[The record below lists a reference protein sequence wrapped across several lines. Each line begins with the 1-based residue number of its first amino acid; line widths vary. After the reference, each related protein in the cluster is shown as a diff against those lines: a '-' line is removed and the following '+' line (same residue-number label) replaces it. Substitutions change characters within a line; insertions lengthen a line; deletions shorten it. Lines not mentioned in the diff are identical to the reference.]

1 MMFRVLASIQT
12 SEGDG
17 IKTKSFGSSTY
28 VGDPMNIVRILNSK
42 GAQEIVLVDIGASTD
57 NRLNF
62 DLIRDISEES
72 TVPFTYAGGINNVS
86 QVCELMALGVE
97 KVAVNSLVYENPAML
112 RIISGVIGSS
122 STAFSLDLWHS
133 DQGHWNA
140 LSRGGSIESR
150 LRLPEVIELALSLGI
165 GELHIKVK
173 NLDGSDGSTT
183 SEVLDSLFNSYD
195 FSKIR
200 NEVQILVGCGIRTL
214 ENIAE
219 CRDHFNVDGV
229 ILGSQ
234 ICFSEL
240 DNSGILIRYPNEYR
254 IG

>member
-1 MMFRVLASIQT
+1 MMFRVLASLQT
-12 SEGDG
+12 SDGDG
-17 IKTKSFGSSTY
+17 VKTKSFGSSTY

-42 GAQEIVLVDIGASTD
+42 GAQEIVLIDIGASTV
-57 NRLNF
+57 NQLNLE
-62 DLIRDISEES
+62 LIRDISEES
-72 TVPFTYAGGINNVS
+72 TVPFTYAGGVNDIS

-97 KVAVNSLVYENPAML
+97 KIAVNSLVYENPAMV
-112 RIISGVIGSS
+112 RIISDVIGSS

-133 DQGHWNA
+133 GQGHWKT
-140 LSRGGSIESR
+140 LSRGGSRESE
-150 LRLPEVIELALSLGI
+150 LRIPEVVELALSLGI

-173 NLDGSDGSTT
+173 NLDGSNGSAT
-183 SEVLDSLFNSYD
+183 SKVLDSLFSSYD

-240 DNSGILIRYPNEYR
+240 DNSGVLIRYPNEYR

>member
-1 MMFRVLASIQT
+1 M
-12 SEGDG
+12 
-17 IKTKSFGSSTY
+17 
-28 VGDPMNIVRILNSK
+28 
-42 GAQEIVLVDIGASTD
+42 
-57 NRLNF
+57 
-62 DLIRDISEES
+62 
-72 TVPFTYAGGINNVS
+72 VPFTYAGGISDVS

-97 KVAVNSLVYENPAML
+97 KVAVNSLLYENPAML
-112 RIISGVIGSS
+112 RIISDVIGSS
-122 STAFSLDLWHS
+122 STAFSLDLCHS
-133 DQGHWNA
+133 DQGRWIA
-140 LSRGGSIESR
+140 LSRGGSRESE

-173 NLDGSDGSTT
+173 NLDGSDGSST
-183 SEVLDSLFNSYD
+183 SHVLDSLFSSYD

-219 CRDHFNVDGV
+219 CRDHFNIDGV

-240 DNSGILIRYPNEYR
+240 DNSGVLIRYPNEYR

>member
-12 SEGDG
+12 ADGDG
-17 IKTKSFGSSTY
+17 IKTRFFGSSTY

-57 NRLNF
+57 NRLNLE
-62 DLIRDISEES
+62 LIRDISEES
-72 TVPFTYAGGINNVS
+72 TVPFTYAGGINDIS
-86 QVCELMALGVE
+86 QVYELMALGVE
-97 KVAVNSLVYENPAML
+97 KIAVNSLVYENPSML
-112 RIISGVIGSS
+112 RIISDVIGSS

-133 DQGHWNA
+133 DQGYWSA
-140 LSRGGSIESR
+140 LSRGGSRISE
-150 LRLPEVIELALSLGI
+150 LGLPEVVELALSLGI

-173 NLDGSDGSTT
+173 NLDGSDGANT
-183 SEVLDSLFNSYD
+183 SEVLDSLFNVYD
-195 FSKIR
+195 FSIIR
-200 NEVQILVGCGIRTL
+200 NEVQVLVGCGIRTL

-219 CRDHFNVDGV
+219 CRDDFNIDGV

-240 DNSGILIRYPNEYR
+240 DNSGVLIRYPDEYR

>member
-12 SEGDG
+12 SGGDG
-17 IKTKSFGSSTY
+17 VKTRSFGSPTY

-42 GAQEIVLVDIGASTD
+42 AAQEIVLVDIGASTD
-57 NRLNF
+57 NRLNLG
-62 DLIRDISEES
+62 LIRDISEES
-72 TVPFTYAGGINNVS
+72 TVPFTYAGGINDVS
-86 QVCELMALGVE
+86 QVCELMSLGVE
-97 KVAVNSLVYENPAML
+97 KIAVNSLVYENPGML
-112 RIISGVIGSS
+112 RIISEVIGSS

-133 DQGHWNA
+133 EQGFWNT
-140 LSRGGSIESR
+140 LSRGGSRESD
-150 LRLPEVIELALSLGI
+150 LRLPEVVELGLSLGI

-183 SEVLDSLFNSYD
+183 SEVLDSLFNAYD

-200 NEVQILVGCGIRTL
+200 NEVQVLVACGIRTL

-219 CRDHFNVDGV
+219 CRDHFNIDGV
-229 ILGSQ
+229 VLGSQ

-240 DNSGILIRYPNEYR
+240 DNSGILIRYPHEYR